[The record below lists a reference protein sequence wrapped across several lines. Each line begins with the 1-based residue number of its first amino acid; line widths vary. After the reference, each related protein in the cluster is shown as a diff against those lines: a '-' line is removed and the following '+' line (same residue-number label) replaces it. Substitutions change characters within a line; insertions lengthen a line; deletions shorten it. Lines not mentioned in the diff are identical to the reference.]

1 MGRLVAVSFEGETIK
16 VLYASVKG
24 KDVVVNDAV
33 VLKDDQFD
41 DFLLKEKTKEFIVVN
56 SFTDFYQDTVS
67 VPPAKGKHIK
77 VLAEAEV
84 RKRAPFK
91 DFSFIHVILGE
102 KVVENRKLKDVYIFA
117 VRAEDITRITG
128 RFARHGK
135 VVKALY
141 PDIFAI
147 ASYIG
152 YSDVPFLCIS
162 EVGVNKNEFVV
173 KNGAVCFARSAQSFE
188 HGLSEADLQN
198 TSMTVNHCR
207 QTLRITPS
215 FILLAGTLCDSDNVS
230 GTILPAACLVNR
242 AGMGLTL
249 EAGTLARDFISPA
262 SALFVRD
269 DGIDILTREY
279 RIFSLTKKLLEY
291 STAAFLGLSIIGAGY
306 GAYKVKNI
314 IELRERLNSI
324 RKNLTDIDT
333 VLSEHDRRQ
342 ADLAGYQPYIKS
354 IGSAA
359 SIPDVRNFLSL
370 LSGVKMTNIR
380 LDSVTLNTAEN
391 MLTAALKGS
400 VKSSDYVDIQ
410 RNYQDFIRSVGEVKG
425 VAVKGE
431 GLVLTTKGFHVELD
445 WIPQKNIERPG
456 QKGR

>member
-24 KDVVVNDAV
+24 RDVVVNDAV

-56 SFTDFYQDTVS
+56 SFMDFYQDTVS

-84 RKRAPFK
+84 RKKAPFK

-102 KVVENRKLKDVYIFA
+102 RVVENRTLKDVYIFA
-117 VRAEDITRITG
+117 VRTEDITRITS

-135 VVKALY
+135 VIKALY

-147 ASYIG
+147 TSYIG
-152 YSDVPFLCIS
+152 CDDVTFLCIS
-162 EVGVNKNEFVV
+162 EVGLNKNEFVV

-188 HGLSEADLQN
+188 PGLSEADLQN
-198 TSMTVNHCR
+198 TSMTVNYCR

-230 GTILPAACLVNR
+230 VSILPAACLVSR
-242 AGMGLTL
+242 TGSLSL
-249 EAGTLARDFISPA
+249 DAGTLARDFISPV

-269 DGIDILTREY
+269 GGIDILTRDY
-279 RIFSLTKKLLEY
+279 RIFSLTNKLLGY
-291 STAAFLGLSIIGAGY
+291 ATVIFLGLSIIGAGY

-314 IELRERLNSI
+314 IELKEKLNSI

-333 VLSEHDRRQ
+333 ILSEHDRRQ
-342 ADLAGYQPYIKS
+342 SEFAGYQPYIKS
-354 IGSAA
+354 ISSAA
-359 SIPDVRNFLSL
+359 SIPDIRNFLSL
-370 LSGVKMTNIR
+370 FSEVRMTNIR
-380 LDSVTLNTAEN
+380 LDSVTLSTTEN

-410 RNYQDFIRSVGEVKG
+410 RNYQDFIRSVGGVKG

-431 GLVLTTKGFHVELD
+431 GLVLTTKGFHVEFD
-445 WIPQKNIERPG
+445 WIPQKNVEPPG